1 MKALL
6 GIDTSNYTT
15 SAALYFP
22 ESGEIKSEKKLLPVK
37 KGERGLRQS
46 DAVFHHTKQ
55 LNEVIGSLFDQKY
68 EICGIGYSSAP
79 RLVEGSYMPCFSV
92 GENMALSLA
101 SILEVDVF
109 ATSHQCGHI
118 LAGLYSSGKLN
129 MLNESKQF
137 LAFHISGG
145 TTDLLMCTP
154 KDGNVV
160 DIEEVG
166 GTSDLKAG
174 QAVDRIGV
182 RLGLDFPCGMQLEK
196 LAESIDFSG
205 KVKPS
210 VKGMR
215 CSLSGVENKCVKML
229 SDGVEA
235 EKVASYCLEYIY
247 ESVKAVTKNAL
258 VKYGDM
264 PVLYVGGVMSNGIIK
279 QRLKKDFNCFFAQPR
294 LSSDNGVGTAIF
306 SAIKEGLVRWER
318 C

>member
-101 SILEVDVF
+101 SILGVDVF

-210 VKGMR
+210 IKGMR